1 MSTQKRS
8 HVSRFDIGLTII
20 FLEEDDMNVEQV
32 MHSGARWVFPD
43 ATLSE
48 IAAMMRSDDI
58 GCLPVAENDKLI
70 GMITDR
76 DLAMRAING
85 EIHADLTA
93 KDIMTRG
100 IIYCR
105 TDQTIEDAVHLM
117 EQNKY
122 GDYLL
127 SMTKSDWSE
136 CCR

>member
-1 MSTQKRS
+1 
-8 HVSRFDIGLTII
+8 
-20 FLEEDDMNVEQV
+20 MNVEQV